1 VIYDF
6 DLNKKLSD
14 QSQHWTLVPAQFLPL
29 RSPSKNLWR
38 REAAFYRRDAF
49 PVSEPMTKHC
59 QQPVKITHWPC
70 AFFIHKRRLMRQYTA
85 VQRTGIFSTL
95 LWKSTQLNTS
105 FTRYNRLSIQ
115 LSSGLTTV
123 LNEQPLFVQPVV
135 KLGCTTGFTTGC
147 IHDTAGCQTG
157 CQTRLTTGW
166 MFVYTIQPVVKRD
179 WQPVVSCKRGVRHT
193 ALALILDV
201 YRHLFVSKNALSTSH
216 VNQ

>member
-115 LSSGLTTV
+115 LSNRFDNRVERTATVRSTGCETGLYNRFHNRLYTRHSRLSNWLSNETDNRLNVCIHDTTSC
-123 LNEQPLFVQPVV
+123 Q
-135 KLGCTTGFTTGC
+135 TGLTTGC
-147 IHDTAGCQTG
+147 I
-157 CQTRLTTGW
+157 
-166 MFVYTIQPVVKRD
+166 V
-179 WQPVVSCKRGVRHT
+179 
-193 ALALILDV
+193 
-201 YRHLFVSKNALSTSH
+201 
-216 VNQ
+216 